1 MSVCLYICMSVCLY
15 VCMYVYMYV
24 CMYLICIYLMDR
36 NRVSCKK
43 KKKLKFP
50 SLISPPPDA
59 VHGGKVL
66 RYGPPGAGVVLLP
79 RICGASCHS
88 FAEHCFHTF

>member
-1 MSVCLYICMSVCLY
+1 ME
-15 VCMYVYMYV
+15 
-24 CMYLICIYLMDR
+24 R

-43 KKKLKFP
+43 KKKLNPVIPPLALQCP

-59 VHGGKVL
+59 VHGLGKVL
-66 RYGPPGAGVVLLP
+66 RYVPPGTAGVVLLL
-79 RICGASCHS
+79 RYVVVASWHS